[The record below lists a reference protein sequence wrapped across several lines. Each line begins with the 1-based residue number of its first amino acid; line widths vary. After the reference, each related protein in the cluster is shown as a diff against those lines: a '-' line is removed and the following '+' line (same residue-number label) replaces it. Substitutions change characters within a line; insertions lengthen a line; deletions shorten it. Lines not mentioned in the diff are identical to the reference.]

1 MPEIITVDEAAEK
14 IRDGMTVMVG
24 GFMGCG
30 NPHSLV
36 DALVRRNA
44 RDLTLICNDGAWPG
58 FGVGKLIRNKQIKKL
73 IATHVGLN
81 KEVGQKMNSGELEV
95 ELIPQ
100 GTFVERIRCGGYGIG
115 GFLTPTGVGTI
126 VAEGKQVLNLN
137 NRDYLLEL
145 PLRADAALITGHKV
159 DRSGN
164 VWYKGT
170 TRTFCVVMAM
180 AADLVIVDAD
190 HIVEHGE
197 IEAENIMTPGIFID
211 YIADRHRGWR
221 GTT

>member
-14 IRDGMTVMVG
+14 IQDGMTVMIG

-36 DALVRRNA
+36 EALVRRNA

-58 FGVGKLIRNKQIKKL
+58 FGVGKLITNKQIKKL
-73 IATHVGLN
+73 VATHVGLN
-81 KEVGQKMNSGELEV
+81 KEVGHKMNSRELEV

-100 GTFVERIRCGGYGIG
+100 GTFAERIRCGGNGIG

-126 VAEGKQVLNLN
+126 VAEGKQIININ
-137 NRDYLLEL
+137 DKDYLLEL
-145 PLRADAALITGHKV
+145 PLRADVALITGHKV

-170 TRTFCVVMAM
+170 TRTFCVVMAT
-180 AADLVIVDAD
+180 AADLVIVEAD
-190 HIVEHGE
+190 HIVEPGE
-197 IEAENIMTPGIFID
+197 IEPENVVTQGIFID
-211 YIADRHRGWR
+211 YIADPHRGWR
-221 GTT
+221 TN

>member
-1 MPEIITVDEAAEK
+1 MTKIVTVDEAAEK
-14 IRDGMTVMVG
+14 IENGMTVMIG

-36 DALVRRNA
+36 DALLRRNA
-44 RDLTLICNDGAWPG
+44 KDLTLICNDGAWPG
-58 FGVGKLIRNKQIKKL
+58 FGVGRLITNKQIRKL

-100 GTFVERIRCGGYGIG
+100 GTFAERIRCGGNGTG

-126 VAEGKQVLNLN
+126 VAEGKQIINVDDK
-137 NRDYLLEL
+137 DYLLEL
-145 PLRADAALITGHKV
+145 PLRADVALITGHKV

-170 TRTFCVVMAM
+170 TRTFCVVMAT
-180 AADLVIVDAD
+180 AADLVIVEAD
-190 HIVEHGE
+190 HIVELGE
-197 IEAENIMTPGIFID
+197 IEPENVATQGIFVD
-211 YIADRHRGWR
+211 YIADPHRGWR
-221 GTT
+221 AN